1 MVMGLLLNII
11 YLQNFHNYLDED
23 AKLYGDMGLDLSQYE
38 RCTSADMARAMC
50 WVDRKRI
57 NVSRGRYSYG
67 KRDALREGAAT
78 CLSVINDT

>member
-11 YLQNFHNYLDED
+11 YLQNVHNYLDEY
-23 AKLYGDMGLDLSQYE
+23 AKLYGEMGLELSQFE
-38 RCTSADMARAMC
+38 RRTSVDMARAMC

-57 NVSRGRYSYG
+57 NVSRGRYTSG